1 MPTTQSPTLSSP
13 PTVPPTRSPVNS
25 IPIEVNIV
33 LTLRNVVNRN
43 MTTQE
48 EEFFIYELLEFFF
61 LNSPENVRVNDAKVW
76 YQQRVNW
83 VDRKSRR
90 LQGLGSQ
97 ELASRAVTV
106 ILQVAFLEA
115 GLAESEVG
123 RAVVDALQQSKED
136 LVISL
141 RGGDASYF
149 MQIDAIQAEAIERA
163 TLAPVATPNFL
174 AETKAV
180 ESSSNVGGELCRSK
194 QSLP

>member
-1 MPTTQSPTLSSP
+1 
-13 PTVPPTRSPVNS
+13 
-25 IPIEVNIV
+25 
-33 LTLRNVVNRN
+33 

>member
-1 MPTTQSPTLSSP
+1 MPTTQSPTLTSP